1 LTCIFTSRPERTQ
14 ECILSAPLGTS
25 RLAATLEDTRDAV
38 RNAGVVLLSEIVQSS
53 TELQKL
59 VAFENA
65 FDRVFNLIRLE
76 GSLSQGGIVVQ
87 DCLELLANLVRHN
100 PSNQSLFRETG
111 CVSQLA
117 QLLQEVDKKEEK
129 EGDEESWPSPQKDKN
144 IWGLLS
150 IIRLFLSE
158 GGLGTQDNQAAFFK
172 NGLLQQV
179 LELAFSEAAEGPIK
193 AEVQPSPIIESR
205 IHAYYFQ

>member
-1 LTCIFTSRPERTQ
+1 M
-14 ECILSAPLGTS
+14 SAPLGTS